1 MARYPLN
8 LPSQL
13 KHEAEELAAGQ
24 GISLNQ
30 FILWAVSEK
39 VGSLRQLLDDPAFPH
54 VTYRRGAG
62 GMPVPVVRG
71 TGVRVQTLGIAREYW
86 GLTPDQIAEDYGLSE
101 AQVRDA
107 LSFYEGHRSEMEA
120 MMAAEEGLEEA
131 ANGGD
136 SERVPAQATSGR

>member
-13 KHEAEELAAGQ
+13 KQEAEELAAGQ

-39 VGSLRQLLDDPAFPH
+39 VGSLRQLLDDPAFVH
-54 VTYRRGAG
+54 VTYRRGAS
-62 GMPVPVVRG
+62 GMPVPIVRG
-71 TGVRVQTLGIAREYW
+71 TGVRVQTLGVARECW
-86 GLTPDQIAEDYGLSE
+86 DLTREQIAEEYGLSE

-107 LSFYEGHRSEMEA
+107 LAFYEAHRPEMEA
-120 MMAAEEGLEEA
+120 MMAAEQSLEETA
-131 ANGGD
+131 DGGD
-136 SERVPAQATSGR
+136 AERVPA